1 MNKLKKYA
9 GLLNEEAPENHFLA
23 YITPSERD
31 MLVDAGGVKTPTP
44 SGIFAYPPSDN
55 YGGTH
60 GSSSS
65 SSNRDTG
72 SDYGQFDRA
81 VSRAANNPSPSVSSG
96 NDGNNNNYK
105 DRIRLIATTPETV
118 PGFRGEGGT
127 DERGDVGQFDQRS
140 DLAKTGD
147 AILDFF
153 KSGGIIGNVF
163 GALNDFAK
171 NYNKKRRN
179 NFMST
184 ADIKAYELG
193 TGKNWNPNLVTNVNS
208 DEYKYLKNETNYFDQ
223 FNSEDNRNE
232 NDPSSF
238 FDNPQ
243 DMASQNI
250 INNPNPFSQVNTYFN
265 NMGTNNLGISN
276 NFLTTYNKAKDDLAK
291 TLNMTT
297 NASQFGYNA
306 NMSSSNIYYNYL
318 KDEGLL

>member
-1 MNKLKKYA
+1 MP
-9 GLLNEEAPENHFLA
+9 GH
-23 YITPSERD
+23 
-31 MLVDAGGVKTPTP
+31 
-44 SGIFAYPPSDN
+44 
-55 YGGTH
+55 YGGSHST
-60 GSSSS
+60 SSS
-65 SSNRDTG
+65 RDTG

-81 VSRAANNPSPSVSSG
+81 VSRAANNPTPSAPSG
-96 NDGNNNNYK
+96 SGANNNNYQ
-105 DRIRLIATTPETV
+105 DRIIQIATTPETV